1 MVHEGFPV
9 SSVGKES
16 TCKAGDSGSIS
27 GSGRSTREEIGY
39 PLQYSWASL
48 VAELVKNLPAMWE
61 TWIGSLC
68 WEDPLEK
75 GKATHSSILA
85 WRIPWTVQSMGMQ
98 RVGHNWVTFTF
109 FLLNILEGHCLN
121 FVEITAK
128 IYPFTVVYFSF
139 SLFFMAVDCIEKKI
153 TLFWSGLALRL
164 GEIELRNCSTTASFT
179 KKKLFSNW
187 RDN

>member
-1 MVHEGFPV
+1 MNT
-9 SSVGKES
+9 SWRR
-16 TCKAGDSGSIS
+16 D
-27 GSGRSTREEIGY
+27 GY